1 MQQGSGSFCNL
12 LDQAITASTH
22 EDMQK
27 YTTMAVNEIIH
38 QQVLFIPIATISN
51 LVAAKPN
58 VVIPK
63 LHPTL
68 LTTHW
73 ADIQRH

>member
-1 MQQGSGSFCNL
+1 
-12 LDQAITASTH
+12 
-22 EDMQK
+22 MQK